1 MTESGDRH
9 VPSLLSQEK
18 RRYRRAFWTGLGI
31 STALHAALF
40 LWTAGQVRFG
50 AARFEALP
58 PTVAP
63 PQGIQVIEV
72 RPLTPE
78 EAQAREEQRLIELRE
93 TERETP
99 APEEEAPG
107 GEPLPPRPPAAR
119 GEEEGRGLT
128 NAEKLQPRIGDR
140 QLWGEDYDPSQR
152 PEYLTE
158 RMPQAEQMLRS
169 YLGRMLDSLQL
180 SEEQRRKA
188 VEWLLGDDEDW
199 GVTPDGITLGGVE
212 IPMNVGAMF
221 QEEGPNGRESRQLAR
236 DQDLIDRQDLAA
248 DVEAT
253 LEERNRAMEARAD
266 SSRVRSDSA
275 AAADSAS
282 GPP

>member
-1 MTESGDRH
+1 MSESGDRR

-31 STALHAALF
+31 SAVVHGGFF

-50 AARFEALP
+50 AARFETP
-58 PTVAP
+58 PPSVAP

-78 EAQAREEQRLIELRE
+78 EAEAREEQRLIELRQ
-93 TERETP
+93 TEPETP
-99 APEEEAPG
+99 LAGEEAPG
-107 GEPLPPRPPAAR
+107 GEPLPPVPPSAG
-119 GEEEGRGLT
+119 GEQGRGLT

-140 QLWGEDYDPSQR
+140 NLWRDYEPENR
-152 PEYLTE
+152 AEYLSE
-158 RMPQAEQMLRS
+158 RMPQAEAALRS
-169 YLGRMLDSLQL
+169 YLGRMLDSLNL

-188 VEWLLGDDEDW
+188 VEWLMGDDEDW
-199 GVTPDGITLGGVE
+199 GITPDGIVLGGVE

-221 QEEGPNGRESRQLAR
+221 NEEGPRGRESRQLQR
-236 DQDLIDRQDLAA
+236 DQDLIDQQELRSDI
-248 DVEAT
+248 EAT
-253 LEERNRAMEARAD
+253 LEERNRAMEDRADSARARAD
-266 SSRVRSDSA
+266 SS
-275 AAADSAS
+275 AAADSVS